1 MMAQRPSRDFP
12 SSRNSNSESRSTPVF
27 AWPVRIYWE
36 DTDAGG
42 VVYHARYLH
51 FLERARTEW
60 LRASG
65 VGQQDLRAS
74 EGVVF
79 VVHSMEL
86 RFNAPARL
94 DDLLTATVLPLERRS
109 ASFTVLQELR
119 REPEARALVEA
130 RVRVA
135 CLDAAAFRPRP
146 IPEHLLELIANP

>member
-1 MMAQRPSRDFP
+1 VSVFSHSRFP
-12 SSRNSNSESRSTPVF
+12 IPDSPTF
-27 AWPVRIYWE
+27 AFPIRIYWE

-51 FLERARTEW
+51 FFERARTEW

-65 VGQQDLRAS
+65 IGQNELR
-74 EGVVF
+74 ERENVVF
-79 VVHSMEL
+79 VVHAMEL

-94 DDLLTATVLPLERRS
+94 DDLLAATVQLVERRS
-109 ASFTVLQELR
+109 ASFVVAQELR

-135 CLDAAAFRPRP
+135 CLDAARFRPRP
-146 IPEHLLELIANP
+146 IPEHLSDLIHEAR

>member
-1 MMAQRPSRDFP
+1 MTSERVSRALSGSGLP
-12 SSRNSNSESRSTPVF
+12 ATGSPIF
-27 AWPVRIYWE
+27 AWPVRVYWE

-51 FLERARTEW
+51 FFERARSEW

-65 VGQQDLRAS
+65 FGQGDLKAG

-79 VVHSMEL
+79 VVHAMDI

-94 DDLLTATVLPLERRS
+94 DDLLTATVLPIERRS
-109 ASFTVLQELR
+109 ASFIVAQTLK
-119 REPEARALVEA
+119 REPEARSLVEA

-146 IPEHLLELIANP
+146 IPEHLLDVIAKT